1 MQIGQRA
8 IAVSLVVFDLVT
20 NLGRAEVDLYHFDR
34 GQLPWAV
41 TWHRAF
47 AGGDGDVFCAMA
59 GRGAPAL
66 RAKVTHAAHDGRLVR
81 GHHVTLQQVQTTL
94 HRILA
99 ACFQQLV
106 KEDFGRVG
114 RVAVAN

>member
-1 MQIGQRA
+1 MQIYQRA

-20 NLGRAEVDLYHFDR
+20 NLGRAEADLSHFDR
-34 GQLPWAV
+34 GQLPSAV

-47 AGGDGDVFCAMA
+47 AGGDGDLFQHGTVA
-59 GRGAPAL
+59 G
-66 RAKVTHAAHDGRLVR
+66 
-81 GHHVTLQQVQTTL
+81 HVTLQQVQTTL
-94 HRILA
+94 HWILA
-99 ACFQQLV
+99 ACFQQLI